1 MSTPTTPEPDQSST
15 PEAHD
20 TSDSPTRLAA
30 DETAPAAG
38 ASATEPA
45 RPSGRSPRAPLV
57 VAAVAIVV
65 TLGFFLLSALG
76 TAEQDE
82 GEASATSSQPGS
94 PSAPQATPSTQ
105 GQSDAPFPDH
115 ARRTDNDPLA
125 LGRVDAPVVIVNWS
139 DFQCHYCGVFAKD
152 IAPKLKHYIDDGTVR
167 VEWRDFPYL
176 GPDSLVAARGAR
188 AAAKQGKFWEFH
200 DALYSD
206 MAPPNSGALTDARMR
221 EIAKA
226 LQLDEARFNDDLTSE
241 KLLQDIQRD
250 GREAQDLGISGTPS
264 FLINGQPVQGAQP
277 VEAFDAVIDKA
288 LKGAS

>member
-1 MSTPTTPEPDQSST
+1 MSTPTPPDPDQRPM
-15 PEAHD
+15 PEAD
-20 TSDSPTRLAA
+20 ARAVED
-30 DETAPAAG
+30 APAP
-38 ASATEPA
+38 S
-45 RPSGRSPRAPLV
+45 SGRSPRTPLV

-65 TLGFFLLSALG
+65 TLGFFLIPALG
-76 TAEQDE
+76 GSSASRSDQTAA
-82 GEASATSSQPGS
+82 ASGSSGS
-94 PSAPQATPSTQ
+94 PTTSQATPSTQ

-115 ARRTDNDPLA
+115 ARRTEGDPLA

-139 DFQCHYCGVFAKD
+139 DFQCHYCGLFATD
-152 IAPKLKHYIDDGTVR
+152 IAPKLEHYIKDGTVR

-188 AAAKQGKFWEFH
+188 AAAEQGKFWEFH

-221 EIAKA
+221 EIAAQLK
-226 LQLDEARFNDDLTSE
+226 LDEDAFAKDLTSE

-277 VEAFDAVIDKA
+277 VEAFDAVIDKV
-288 LKGAS
+288 LKGTS

>member
-1 MSTPTTPEPDQSST
+1 MSTPSPTEPDHSPAPEPNPGAPDDPTPSS
-15 PEAHD
+15 PNAQ
-20 TSDSPTRLAA
+20 
-30 DETAPAAG
+30 
-38 ASATEPA
+38 
-45 RPSGRSPRAPLV
+45 RSPRAPLV

-65 TLGFFLLSALG
+65 TLGFFLIPALG
-76 TAEQDE
+76 GSSDSEAGAAATTTSE
-82 GEASATSSQPGS
+82 GGS
-94 PSAPQATPSTQ
+94 PSASQPTPSTQ

-115 ARRTDNDPLA
+115 ARRTANDPLA

-139 DFQCHYCGVFAKD
+139 DFQCHYCGLFAKD
-152 IAPKLKHYIDDGTVR
+152 IAPKLEHYIKDGTVR

-188 AAAKQGKFWEFH
+188 AAAEQGKFWEFH
-200 DALYSD
+200 DALYTD

-221 EIAKA
+221 EIAAELK
-226 LQLDEARFNDDLTSE
+226 LDEARFAADLTSE